1 MGPRMSDPLRPAV
14 RHLRHDT
21 RRLVEQYV
29 IPCSR
34 ESNEWSVAVR
44 EKVDF
49 LVDTDD
55 EMLVTS
61 SATRTL
67 TRLMRASCLWRQLL
81 GKYDPRHTPDHVI
94 ELLPTA
100 MFKEWRSAE
109 SDQRCP
115 ICLDDY
121 QEDDSVMKLSDCSH
135 WLHKNCLQQW
145 LRGATTCPVC
155 RQRVRGPQP
164 GRREREAR
172 AVPSSSRGI
181 ERSELDITREIQE
194 HVRLAFPDIA
204 AAVRAE
210 AGPSSSGSEAERD
223 VEQEDGDM
231 ALEDWGGIANAI

>member
-1 MGPRMSDPLRPAV
+1 DEDFDASYESLLSLAATIGEV
-14 RHLRHDT
+14 R
-21 RRLVEQYV
+21 
-29 IPCSR
+29 
-34 ESNEWSVAVR
+34 
-44 EKVDF
+44 
-49 LVDTDD
+49 
-55 EMLVTS
+55 
-61 SATRTL
+61 
-67 TRLMRASCLWRQLL
+67 
-81 GKYDPRHTPDHVI
+81 PRHTPDHVI

-121 QEDDSVMKLSDCSH
+121 QEDDPVMKLSDCSH

-155 RQRVRGPQP
+155 RQRVWGSQP

-181 ERSELDITREIQE
+181 ERSDLDIT
-194 HVRLAFPDIA
+194 HLAFPDIA

-210 AGPSSSGSEAERD
+210 AGPSSSGSETERD
-223 VEQEDGDM
+223 VEQEDGDVVDM
-231 ALEDWGGIANAI
+231 ALEGWGSITHAI